1 MDTKKTD
8 PATGSAIQNAPAN
21 NSKTPLRL
29 TPEQT
34 NKLVN
39 LLSPRANTARRM
51 VKLLAAHPDS
61 ITGDINRVSSVNLG
75 DIKRKYNPIL
85 SKAGYMLDWR
95 YPPTPINN
103 AYGEPSGQVLWGIY
117 LADDNYG

>member
-1 MDTKKTD
+1 MDNKTAA
-8 PATGSAIQNAPAN
+8 PATEATLQNTQADIT
-21 NSKTPLRL
+21 KTPLKL

-34 NKLVN
+34 AKLVN

-75 DIKRKYNPIL
+75 DIKRKYNKIL
-85 SKAGYMLDWR
+85 SRAGYMLDWR

-117 LADDNYG
+117 PADDNYG

>member
-1 MDTKKTD
+1 MDNKKAD
-8 PATGSAIQNAPAN
+8 PATGSTPSNAPAN
-21 NSKTPLRL
+21 DSKVPLTL

-34 NKLVN
+34 AKLVN
-39 LLSPRANTARRM
+39 LLPPRANTARRM
-51 VKLLAAHPDS
+51 VKLLAEHPDS

-75 DIKRKYNPIL
+75 HIKRVYNPIL
-85 SKAGYMLDWR
+85 SQAGYMLDWR

-117 LADDNYG
+117 PADDNYG

>member
-1 MDTKKTD
+1 MDNKKAD
-8 PATGSAIQNAPAN
+8 PATESTPVNAQTDN
-21 NSKTPLRL
+21 NKNPIKL

-34 NKLVN
+34 AKLVN

-61 ITGDINRVSSVNLG
+61 ITGDINRISSVNLG
-75 DIKRKYNPIL
+75 NIKRKYNPIL
-85 SKAGYMLDWR
+85 SQAGYMLDWR

-117 LADDNYG
+117 PADDYG